1 MSQFFNLN
9 KSDLMKKNLKEF
21 KLNRNGFVWLTFIV
35 LAAFLVMPLRLNA
48 QGGKTNFSGTW
59 AYNESKSQAGQGNF
73 RGGGGQMTIKQ
84 EGNNLTVVRVRTN
97 QSGESVTTSEKYTL
111 DGKESV
117 NSSGRGGPSKSI
129 VKWSPDGKSLNFST
143 TRTFE
148 RDGNKREMVTT
159 ETWTLSDAKT
169 LSIVSAFTTQDG
181 ERKST
186 RVYDKK

>member
-1 MSQFFNLN
+1 
-9 KSDLMKKNLKEF
+9 MKKNLKKF
-21 KLNRNGFVWLTFIV
+21 CVDLNIMSWLTSFII
-35 LAAFLVMPLRLNA
+35 LAAILIMPLRLNA

-73 RGGGGQMTIKQ
+73 RGGAGQMIIKQ
-84 EGNNLTVVRVRTN
+84 EGNNLSIDRVRTN
-97 QSGESVTTSEKYTL
+97 QSGESVTTTEKYTL

-117 NSSGRGGPSKSI
+117 NTSRMGPSKSI
-129 VKWSPDGKSLNFST
+129 VKWSADGKTLDFAT

-148 RDGNKREMVTT
+148 RDGNKREMKSS
-159 ETWTLSDAKT
+159 ESWTLTDAKT
-169 LSIVSAFTTQDG
+169 LSIVSSFTTQDG